1 MLVLSF
7 VSPLTQGIRKEFSQ
21 VYGLIRNKENI
32 HEQKF
37 LRLLVACQGTLSL
50 QKNKTKKIRTHC
62 DCLPKKKTVLRFSI
76 VIPSPY

>member
-32 HEQKF
+32 HVQKF

-50 QKNKTKKIRTHC
+50 
-62 DCLPKKKTVLRFSI
+62 
-76 VIPSPY
+76 

>member
-7 VSPLTQGIRKEFSQ
+7 VSPLTQGIRKKFSQ

-50 QKNKTKKIRTHC
+50 LKKRKQKKTHSLR
-62 DCLPKKKTVLRFSI
+62 LSPEKKKDNTPLFNRHT
-76 VIPSPY
+76 

>member
-32 HEQKF
+32 DEQKF
-37 LRLLVACQGTLSL
+37 FTSVGCLSRHSVII
-50 QKNKTKKIRTHC
+50 KKTKQKKYALTAIVSR
-62 DCLPKKKTVLRFSI
+62 KKKDNTSLFNRHT
-76 VIPSPY
+76 

>member
-37 LRLLVACQGTLSL
+37 LRLLVACQGT
-50 QKNKTKKIRTHC
+50 QGKTKKYALTAIVSR
-62 DCLPKKKTVLRFSI
+62 KKKTILRFSI
-76 VIPSPY
+76 VIPSLY

>member
-50 QKNKTKKIRTHC
+50 KKKKKTKKNALTAIVSR
-62 DCLPKKKTVLRFSI
+62 KKKDNTPLFNRHT
-76 VIPSPY
+76 